1 MQGTSKDGKRTYNWS
16 QGVIFREPLERYCG
30 NCGQRVL
37 TMSGLCVNYLTVG
50 CNRLEIQSIDSK
62 WFGG

>member
-1 MQGTSKDGKRTYNWS
+1 MKDLETVAKDRFGI
-16 QGVIFREPLERYCG
+16 IFREPLEKYCG

-50 CNRLEIQSIDSK
+50 CNRLEIKSFDSK
-62 WFGG
+62 WFS